1 MKIRGTVAAA
11 LASAGILLAGWQT
24 GTQAGGISTVA
35 SSTTATGTTGATG
48 TGASGTGSSGSA
60 GSSSSSGTAGSSGSS
75 SSSGT
80 TGSSGSASSGSS
92 SSSNSSASGTYKGN
106 TVQTRFGP
114 VQVQITVANGKI
126 TDVTALQLTNTD
138 GKSIQISNRAA
149 PLLRSKVLA
158 AQSANVQ
165 TVSGATIT
173 SDAYLTSLQAALDAA
188 NL

>member
-1 MKIRGTVAAA
+1 VAAA

-24 GTQAGGISTVA
+24 GTQVNGISTVA
-35 SSTTATGTTGATG
+35 SSTTATGTTGST
-48 TGASGTGSSGSA
+48 GTGSSA
-60 GSSSSSGTAGSSGSS
+60 AGSSGA
-75 SSSGT
+75 T
-80 TGSSGSASSGSS
+80 ATGST
-92 SSSNSSASGTYKGN
+92 ASGTFKGT

-158 AQSANVQ
+158 AQSADVQ

-173 SDAYLTSLQAALDAA
+173 SDAYLTSLQAAIDAA

>member
-35 SSTTATGTTGATG
+35 SNTTASGTTGSTG
-48 TGASGTGSSGSA
+48 TGTS
-60 GSSSSSGTAGSSGSS
+60 GSSGSS
-75 SSSGT
+75 GT
-80 TGSSGSASSGSS
+80 
-92 SSSNSSASGTYKGN
+92 SASGTYKG
-106 TVQTRFGP
+106 TAVQTRFGP

-126 TDVTALQLTNTD
+126 TDITALQLTNTD

-158 AQSANVQ
+158 AQSADVQ

-173 SDAYLTSLQAALDAA
+173 SDAYLTSVQAAIDAA
-188 NL
+188 HL

>member
-11 LASAGILLAGWQT
+11 LASAGILLAGWQA
-24 GTQAGGISTVA
+24 GTQVGGISTVA
-35 SSTTATGTTGATG
+35 SSTTAAGTTGSTG
-48 TGASGTGSSGSA
+48 
-60 GSSSSSGTAGSSGSS
+60 
-75 SSSGT
+75 

-92 SSSNSSASGTYKGN
+92 GTSSSSGSSSSSASGTYKGSA
-106 TVQTRFGP
+106 VQTRFGP

-149 PLLRSKVLA
+149 PLLKSKVLA
-158 AQSANVQ
+158 AQSADIQ

-173 SDAYLTSLQAALDAA
+173 SDAYLTSLQAAIDAA
-188 NL
+188 HL

>member
-1 MKIRGTVAAA
+1 VKIRGTVAAA

-48 TGASGTGSSGSA
+48 TGSTGTGSSGSA
-60 GSSSSSGTAGSSGSS
+60 GSSSSSGTAGSSGSAS
-75 SSSGT
+75 
-80 TGSSGSASSGSS
+80 SSGSS
-92 SSSNSSASGTYKGN
+92 GSSNSSASGTYKGN

>member
-1 MKIRGTVAAA
+1 VAAA

-24 GTQAGGISTVA
+24 GTQVNGISTVA
-35 SSTTATGTTGATG
+35 SSTTATGTTGST
-48 TGASGTGSSGSA
+48 GTGSSA
-60 GSSSSSGTAGSSGSS
+60 AGSSGA
-75 SSSGT
+75 T
-80 TGSSGSASSGSS
+80 ATGST
-92 SSSNSSASGTYKGN
+92 ASGTFKGT

-138 GKSIQISNRAA
+138 VKSIQISNRAA

-158 AQSANVQ
+158 AQSAHVQ
-165 TVSGATIT
+165 AVSGATIT
-173 SDAYLTSLQAALDAA
+173 SDAYLTSLQAAIDAA

>member
-24 GTQAGGISTVA
+24 GTQAGGISTIA
-35 SSTTATGTTGATG
+35 SSTTATGTTGSTG
-48 TGASGTGSSGSA
+48 TGSTGTGTS
-60 GSSSSSGTAGSSGSS
+60 GSSGSS
-75 SSSGT
+75 GT
-80 TGSSGSASSGSS
+80 
-92 SSSNSSASGTYKGN
+92 SASGTYKG
-106 TVQTRFGP
+106 TAVQTRFGP

-126 TDVTALQLTNTD
+126 TDITALQLTNTD

-158 AQSANVQ
+158 AQSADVQ

-173 SDAYLTSLQAALDAA
+173 SDAYLTSVQAAIDAA
-188 NL
+188 HL

>member
-48 TGASGTGSSGSA
+48 TGASGSS
-60 GSSSSSGTAGSSGSS
+60 GSSGSS

-173 SDAYLTSLQAALDAA
+173 SDAYLTSLQAAIDAA

>member
-35 SSTTATGTTGATG
+35 SSTTASGTTGSTG
-48 TGASGTGSSGSA
+48 TGSTGTGTS
-60 GSSSSSGTAGSSGSS
+60 GSSGSS
-75 SSSGT
+75 GT
-80 TGSSGSASSGSS
+80 
-92 SSSNSSASGTYKGN
+92 SASGTYKG
-106 TVQTRFGP
+106 TAVQTRFGP

-126 TDVTALQLTNTD
+126 TDITALQLTNTD
-138 GKSIQISNRAA
+138 GKSVQISNRAA

-158 AQSANVQ
+158 AQSADVQ

-173 SDAYLTSLQAALDAA
+173 SDAYLTSVQAAIDAA
-188 NL
+188 HL

>member
-1 MKIRGTVAAA
+1 VKLRGTVAAA

-24 GTQAGGISTVA
+24 GTQAGGISTLA

-48 TGASGTGSSGSA
+48 TGSSGA
-60 GSSSSSGTAGSSGSS
+60 GSSSSGSSGATGSSGTSGSS
-75 SSSGT
+75 SSSG
-80 TGSSGSASSGSS
+80 
-92 SSSNSSASGTYKGN
+92 SSNSSASGTYKGN

-173 SDAYLTSLQAALDAA
+173 SDAYLTSLQAAIDAA

>member
-1 MKIRGTVAAA
+1 MRIRGTVAAA

-24 GTQAGGISTVA
+24 GTQVNGISSVA
-35 SSTTATGTTGATG
+35 SSTTATGTTGSTG
-48 TGASGTGSSGSA
+48 TGLNA
-60 GSSSSSGTAGSSGSS
+60 AGSSGSTGT
-75 SSSGT
+75 SGT
-80 TGSSGSASSGSS
+80 FK
-92 SSSNSSASGTYKGN
+92 GTA
-106 TVQTRFGP
+106 VQTRFGP
-114 VQVQITVANGKI
+114 VQVQITVASGKI

-158 AQSANVQ
+158 AQSADVQ

-173 SDAYLTSLQAALDAA
+173 SVAYLTSLQAAIDAA

>member
-24 GTQAGGISTVA
+24 GTQAGGISTIA
-35 SSTTATGTTGATG
+35 SSTTATGTTGSTG
-48 TGASGTGSSGSA
+48 TGSTGPGTS
-60 GSSSSSGTAGSSGSS
+60 GSSGSS
-75 SSSGT
+75 GT
-80 TGSSGSASSGSS
+80 
-92 SSSNSSASGTYKGN
+92 SASGTYKG
-106 TVQTRFGP
+106 TAVQTRFGP

-126 TDVTALQLTNTD
+126 TDITALQLTNTD

-158 AQSANVQ
+158 AQSADVQ

-173 SDAYLTSLQAALDAA
+173 SDAYLTSVQAAIDAA
-188 NL
+188 HL

>member
-1 MKIRGTVAAA
+1 MTIRGTVAAA

-24 GTQAGGISTVA
+24 GTQVNGISTVA
-35 SSTTATGTTGATG
+35 SSTTATGTTGST
-48 TGASGTGSSGSA
+48 GTGSSA
-60 GSSSSSGTAGSSGSS
+60 AGSSGA
-75 SSSGT
+75 T
-80 TGSSGSASSGSS
+80 ATGST
-92 SSSNSSASGTYKGN
+92 ASGTFKGT

-158 AQSANVQ
+158 AQSADVQ

-173 SDAYLTSLQAALDAA
+173 SDAYLTSLQAAIDAA

>member
-35 SSTTATGTTGATG
+35 SSTTASGTTGSKGTGSTG
-48 TGASGTGSSGSA
+48 TGTS
-60 GSSSSSGTAGSSGSS
+60 GSSGSS
-75 SSSGT
+75 GT
-80 TGSSGSASSGSS
+80 
-92 SSSNSSASGTYKGN
+92 SASGTYKG
-106 TVQTRFGP
+106 TAVQTRFGP
-114 VQVQITVANGKI
+114 VQVQITVSNGKI
-126 TDVTALQLTNTD
+126 TDITALQLTNTD

-158 AQSANVQ
+158 AQSADVQ

-173 SDAYLTSLQAALDAA
+173 SDAYLTSVQAAIDAA
-188 NL
+188 HL

>member
-1 MKIRGTVAAA
+1 M
-11 LASAGILLAGWQT
+11 ASAGILLVGWQT
-24 GTQAGGISTVA
+24 GTQAGGLSTVA
-35 SSTTATGTTGATG
+35 SSTTATGTTGASG
-48 TGASGTGSSGSA
+48 TGSTGTGSSGSA
-60 GSSSSSGTAGSSGSS
+60 GSSSP
-75 SSSGT
+75 SGT

-92 SSSNSSASGTYKGN
+92 SSSGSTGSGTYKGN

-158 AQSANVQ
+158 AQSADVQ

-173 SDAYLTSLQAALDAA
+173 SDAYLTSLQAAIDAA

>member
-48 TGASGTGSSGSA
+48 TGSTGTGSSGSA
-60 GSSSSSGTAGSSGSS
+60 GSSSSSGTAGSSGSA
-75 SSSGT
+75 SSSG
-80 TGSSGSASSGSS
+80 SSGSS

>member
-1 MKIRGTVAAA
+1 VKIRGTVAAA

-35 SSTTATGTTGATG
+35 SSTTATGTTGSTG
-48 TGASGTGSSGSA
+48 TGSTGTGTS
-60 GSSSSSGTAGSSGSS
+60 GSSGSS
-75 SSSGT
+75 GT
-80 TGSSGSASSGSS
+80 
-92 SSSNSSASGTYKGN
+92 SASGTYKG
-106 TVQTRFGP
+106 TAVQTRFGP

-126 TDVTALQLTNTD
+126 TDITALQLTNTD

-158 AQSANVQ
+158 AQSADVQ

-173 SDAYLTSLQAALDAA
+173 SDAYLTSVQAAIDAA
-188 NL
+188 HL

>member
-11 LASAGILLAGWQT
+11 LASAGILLVGWQT
-24 GTQAGGISTVA
+24 GTQAGGLSTVA
-35 SSTTATGTTGATG
+35 SSTTATGTTGASG
-48 TGASGTGSSGSA
+48 TGSTGTGSSGSA
-60 GSSSSSGTAGSSGSS
+60 GSSSP
-75 SSSGT
+75 SGT

-92 SSSNSSASGTYKGN
+92 SSSGSTGSGTYKGN

-158 AQSANVQ
+158 AQSADVQ

-173 SDAYLTSLQAALDAA
+173 SDAYLTSLQAAIDAA

>member
-1 MKIRGTVAAA
+1 MRIRGTVAAA

-24 GTQAGGISTVA
+24 GTQVNGISSVA
-35 SSTTATGTTGATG
+35 SSTTATGTTGSTG
-48 TGASGTGSSGSA
+48 TGLNA
-60 GSSSSSGTAGSSGSS
+60 AGSSGSTGS
-75 SSSGT
+75 TGTSGT
-80 TGSSGSASSGSS
+80 FK
-92 SSSNSSASGTYKGN
+92 GTA
-106 TVQTRFGP
+106 VQTRFGP
-114 VQVQITVANGKI
+114 VQVQITVASGKI

-158 AQSANVQ
+158 AQSADVQ

-173 SDAYLTSLQAALDAA
+173 SVAYLTSLQAAIDAA